1 MRRQALRERNVQSA
15 RTFGLGRLFFAF
27 ALDFI
32 ALAVLD
38 ELCA

>member
-1 MRRQALRERNVQSA
+1 MCNPSERLVLEGS
-15 RTFGLGRLFFAF
+15 FFAF

-38 ELCA
+38 ELSA